1 MARLYEEDQMTQ
13 MRKGAARRALA
24 PEAAPA
30 EEAMPT
36 PPAASATPIRHEGF
50 GGYTYSFDPN
60 TQELTILEDPTGRV
74 PAGYV
79 VPKGTG
85 PYEAIL
91 GEMIEADLD
100 TRGVDKPM
108 EEMAEEE
115 GEDVLADVRTRA
127 SEAPITSALEKR
139 RLGRTDLGD
148 MATAVSLEGAEV
160 PDPAD
165 VDTPYADMRMGGV
178 PDPGDVD
185 TPYADRRMAGVPD
198 PSAVATP
205 YAEAR
210 MAGGMLE
217 DDDESLEGLEAQLE
231 NLRAKIS
238 DKRKAV
244 RERVRQRRGAEATAP
259 PSAGGAQTQ
268 APAMT
273 GGGGV
278 SYEGM

>member
-30 EEAMPT
+30 EEVMPT

-165 VDTPYADMRMGGV
+165 VDTPYAD
-178 PDPGDVD
+178 
-185 TPYADRRMAGVPD
+185 RRMAGVPD